1 MFQGELAGII
11 LVTEPVLFSI
21 IQYEIII
28 LQIDIRHC
36 IGIQHEVIMLQIDI
50 RHFFRMILV
59 VKMLLSDIRHFLTII
74 LLLTIQPSEIWLCD
88 PILIDQIIQ
97 LLEIDRLIQMIVVSI
112 IWQMVF
118 IVCIIISLDR
128 IMFDYEV
135 IHCMNPLEITIRL
148 LDIMH
153 ELI

>member
-1 MFQGELAGII
+1 
-11 LVTEPVLFSI
+11 
-21 IQYEIII
+21 
-28 LQIDIRHC
+28 
-36 IGIQHEVIMLQIDI
+36 MLQIDI

-74 LLLTIQPSEIWLCD
+74 LLITIQPSEIWLCD

-97 LLEIDRLIQMIVVSI
+97 LLEIDRLILIFLVNIM
-112 IWQMVF
+112 WQMVF

-128 IMFDYEV
+128 IMSDYEV
-135 IHCMNPLEITIRL
+135 LHCIYPIEVTIQL

-153 ELI
+153 DQILLHEPIILPSGLIQILLM